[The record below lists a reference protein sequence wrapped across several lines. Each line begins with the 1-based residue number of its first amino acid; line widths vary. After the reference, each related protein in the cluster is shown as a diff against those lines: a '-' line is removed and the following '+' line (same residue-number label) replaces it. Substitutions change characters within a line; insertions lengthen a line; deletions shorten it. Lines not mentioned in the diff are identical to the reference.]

1 MECIIRKRKRED
13 CKAIPHIVTVE
24 WNSTYKGIVSDE
36 VLEELKNNESE
47 RIKNAYNNFDEKD
60 NNVLVAVVD
69 NKVVGFSNYGV
80 TDDPDFENCAEIRA
94 LYVLDEY
101 HGYGYGRKLVNAT
114 IEEFKKQGFNKMIIC
129 CLKGNPYNEFY
140 KHIGG
145 KYVKDG
151 VYKRLNLP
159 ENIYY
164 YNI

>member
-1 MECIIRKRKRED
+1 MECIIRRRKRED
-13 CKAIPHIVTVE
+13 LEAISHIVTVE
-24 WNSTYKGIVSDE
+24 WNSTYKGIVPDE
-36 VLEELKNNESE
+36 FLEELKNNESG
-47 RIKNAYNNFDEKD
+47 RTRKAYEEFDED
-60 NNVLVAVVD
+60 NNKCLVAVID

-80 TDDPDFENCAEIRA
+80 TDDPDFENCGELRA

-101 HGYGYGRKLVNAT
+101 HGFGCGRKLVDAT
-114 IEEFKKQGFNKMIIC
+114 KEELKKQGFKKMIIC
-129 CLKGNPYNEFY
+129 CLKGNPFNEFY

-164 YNI
+164 YEI